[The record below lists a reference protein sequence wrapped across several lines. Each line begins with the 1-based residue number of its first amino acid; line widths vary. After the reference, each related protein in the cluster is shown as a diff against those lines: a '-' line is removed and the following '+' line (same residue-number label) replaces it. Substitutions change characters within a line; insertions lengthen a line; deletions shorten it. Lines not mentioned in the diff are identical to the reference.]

1 MFDYLHTK
9 YDDSG
14 LSLTDV
20 SNFVVKVYHLCRVS
34 NYSNSRVHGHG
45 QLVVLLKL
53 HPMLT
58 QTWCVWG
65 GERWNTRVKSDDL
78 T

>member
-1 MFDYLHTK
+1 MFDYLLTK

-14 LSLTDV
+14 LSLADV

-34 NYSNSRVHGHG
+34 NYLNSRVHGYG
-45 QLVVLLKL
+45 QLECHTVPL
-53 HPMLT
+53 
-58 QTWCVWG
+58 
-65 GERWNTRVKSDDL
+65 SDVFKMTYEMNCDM